1 MFKVNDII
9 ESNGIGKPERYQIV
23 FVDGFYKLKHIK
35 TNNIICKFD
44 SIEQMTPYVSNYKL
58 IV

>member
-23 FVDGFYKLKHIK
+23 YVEGFYRLKNIK
-35 TNNIICKFD
+35 TNQLICKFD
-44 SIEQMTPYVSNYKL
+44 SIEQMKPYINGYKL
-58 IV
+58 IS

>member
-9 ESNGIGKPERYQIV
+9 ESNGIGAPERYQIL
-23 FVDGFYKLKHIK
+23 FIDGFYRLKDIK

-44 SIEQMTPYVSNYKL
+44 SIEQMTPYINGYKL
-58 IV
+58 IS